1 MSTAEIK
8 HFDYAFLL
16 DYYEA
21 KILKTNK
28 ERAKNTKIGD
38 YSTAQ

>member
-28 ERAKNTKIGD
+28 ERIKNAKNGEQKGN
-38 YSTAQ
+38 